1 MKTTNK
7 AMTLVWMTALFLL
20 ASTAANAQTFQEPEQ
35 AVQAYIT
42 AVSTGS
48 GAHIEQAFADN
59 ASIQYYDDAGEYQF
73 YSRSEFAELVDTG
86 NTWDAQI
93 NMTKLLRTGKAANA
107 TVEFTWGEN
116 GERGYVDYLNLIYAD
131 GSWRITNKV
140 AQYVSR

>member
-59 ASIQYYDDAGEYQF
+59 ASIQYYDDAGEYQY
-73 YSRSEFAELVDTG
+73 YSRDEFAELVDTG
-86 NTWDAQI
+86 NTWDATI
-93 NMTKLLRTGKAANA
+93 NMTNLLRTGKAANA

>member
-1 MKTTNK
+1 MKTINT
-7 AMTLVWMTALFLL
+7 AMTLAWAAAFFLL
-20 ASTAANAQTFQEPEQ
+20 TPAAANAQTFQEPEQ
-35 AVQAYIT
+35 AVRAYIT

-48 GAHIEQAFADN
+48 GAYIEQAFADN
-59 ASIQYYDDAGEYQF
+59 AAIQYYDDAGEYQY
-73 YSRSEFAELVDTG
+73 YSRDEFAELVDTG
-86 NTWDAQI
+86 NTWDATI
-93 NMTKLLRTGKAANA
+93 NMTNLLRTGKAANA